1 MASPLRVLVHGGG
14 IGGLT
19 LATALARRGHTVEVA
34 ELRDELEALGVG
46 IIQPSNALHVMREI
60 GVLDDCLK
68 AGFEWEIL
76 TIADPAGATL
86 AEIPQPRMGDAPS
99 NNGIP
104 RPALARLL
112 NDAAVAA
119 GAVIRFGTTITEL
132 ADDGSGVDVT
142 LSDGSTGRWDLVVG
156 FDGIGSP
163 LRTRLYGDRYTPE
176 YTGFANWRVTVPRQS
191 RVRGVV
197 MGTAG
202 KEAKALLTPITEE
215 LMYLGAVFAEQED
228 FRPDPERAHEQLTER
243 LAMFSGPVAEAL
255 ATVTDPAA
263 VVYSRISQVTVDE
276 PWHVGRVVLAGDA
289 AHASTPHIAQ
299 GAAMAVEDA
308 LVLAESLDAEADVA
322 EALEAWEARRRPRA
336 MWVQAMSRAV
346 LKQETGIET
355 TPEEDEL
362 LNSTARQATS
372 HLSSRR
378 PTTTGDPRNPR
389 SQPQSG

>member
-1 MASPLRVLVHGGG
+1 MATPLRVLIHGGG

-19 LATALARRGHTVEVA
+19 LATALARRGHTVEIA
-34 ELRDELEALGVG
+34 ELRDEVDALGVG

-60 GVLDDCLK
+60 GVLDDCLA

-76 TIADPAGATL
+76 TIADPAGNTL

-104 RPALARLL
+104 RPALAQVL
-112 NDAAVAA
+112 NSAAVAA
-119 GAVIRFGTTITEL
+119 GAKIRFGTTVTEL
-132 ADDGSGVDVT
+132 TDDGSGVDVT
-142 LSDGSTGRWDLVVG
+142 LSDGSSGRWDLVAG
-156 FDGIGSP
+156 FDGIGSA

-176 YTGFANWRVTVPRQS
+176 YTGFANWRVTVPRQPQ
-191 RVRGVV
+191 VRGVV

-202 KEAKALLTPITEE
+202 KDAKALLTPITEE
-215 LMYLGAVFAEQED
+215 LMYLGAVFAESED

-255 ATVTDPAA
+255 ATVTDPAS
-263 VVYSRISQVTVDE
+263 VVYSRISQVTVEE

-308 LVLAESLDAEADVA
+308 LVLAESLDDGSDVA
-322 EALEAWEARRRPRA
+322 AALEAWEARRRPRA

-346 LKQETGIET
+346 LKQETGNET
-355 TPEEDEL
+355 TPEEDDL
-362 LNSTARQATS
+362 LKVGIPGAA
-372 HLSSRR
+372 HVLVK
-378 PTTTGDPRNPR
+378 PY
-389 SQPQSG
+389 

>member
-1 MASPLRVLVHGGG
+1 MATPLRVLIHGGG

-34 ELRDELEALGVG
+34 ELRDEVDALGVG

-60 GVLDDCLK
+60 GVLDDCLE
-68 AGFEWEIL
+68 AGFEWEVL
-76 TIADPAGATL
+76 TIADPAGNTL

-104 RPALARLL
+104 RPALARVL
-112 NDAAVAA
+112 NAAAVGA
-119 GAVIRFGTTITEL
+119 GAKIRFGTTITEL
-132 ADDGSGVDVT
+132 TDDGQGVDVT
-142 LSDGSTGRWDLVVG
+142 LSDGSSGRWDLVAG

-176 YTGFANWRVTVPRQS
+176 YTGFANWRVTVPRQP

-202 KEAKALLTPITEE
+202 KDAKALLTPITEE
-215 LMYLGAVFAEQED
+215 LMYLGAVFAEAED
-228 FRPDPERAHEQLTER
+228 FRPDPERAHEQLAER
-243 LAMFSGPVAEAL
+243 LSMFSGPVAEAL
-255 ATVTDPAA
+255 ATVTDPAS
-263 VVYSRISQVTVDE
+263 VVYSRISQVTVEE

-308 LVLAESLDAEADVA
+308 LVLAESLDAGTGVA
-322 EALEAWEARRRPRA
+322 AALDAWEARRRPRA

-346 LKQETGIET
+346 LKQETGNGT

-362 LNSTARQATS
+362 LKVGIPGAA
-372 HLSSRR
+372 HVLVK
-378 PTTTGDPRNPR
+378 PY
-389 SQPQSG
+389 

>member
-1 MASPLRVLVHGGG
+1 MASPLRVLIHGGG
-14 IGGLT
+14 IGGLA
-19 LATALARRGHTVEVA
+19 LATALGRRGHTVEVA
-34 ELRDELEALGVG
+34 EIRDELDALGVG

-76 TIADPAGATL
+76 TIVDPTGRPL

-104 RPALARLL
+104 RPALARVL
-112 NDAAVAA
+112 NTAALAA
-119 GAVIRFGTTITEL
+119 GATVRFGSTITEL
-132 ADDGSGVDVT
+132 ADDGAGVDVT

-163 LRTRLYGDRYTPE
+163 LRTRLYGDRYVPE
-176 YTGFANWRVTVPRQS
+176 YTGFANWRVTVPRQPG
-191 RVRGVV
+191 VRGVV

-202 KEAKALLTPITEE
+202 QDAKALLTPITDE
-215 LMYLGAVFAEQED
+215 LMYLGAVFAEHED
-228 FRPDPERAHEQLTER
+228 FRPDPERAHEQLAER
-243 LAMFSGPVAEAL
+243 LSMFSGPVAEAL
-255 ATVTDPAA
+255 AAVTDPAE
-263 VVYSRISQVTVDE
+263 VVYSRISQVTVE
-276 PWHVGRVVLAGDA
+276 GPWHVGRVVLAGDA

-308 LVLAESLDAEADVA
+308 LVLAQSLDAEDDIAA
-322 EALEAWEARRRPRA
+322 ALDAWEARRRPRA

-346 LKQETGIET
+346 LKQETGLET

-362 LNSTARQATS
+362 LKIGIPGAA
-372 HLSSRR
+372 HALVK
-378 PTTTGDPRNPR
+378 PY
-389 SQPQSG
+389 

>member
-1 MASPLRVLVHGGG
+1 MATPLRVLIHGGG

-19 LATALARRGHTVEVA
+19 LATALARRGHTVEIA
-34 ELRDELEALGVG
+34 ELRDEVDALGVG

-60 GVLDDCLK
+60 GVLDDCLA

-76 TIADPAGATL
+76 TIADPAGNTL

-104 RPALARLL
+104 RPALARVL
-112 NDAAVAA
+112 NSAAVAA
-119 GAVIRFGTTITEL
+119 GAKIRFGTTITEL
-132 ADDGSGVDVT
+132 TDDGSGVDVT
-142 LSDGSTGRWDLVVG
+142 LSDGSSGRWDLVAG

-176 YTGFANWRVTVPRQS
+176 YTGFANWRVTVPRQPQ
-191 RVRGVV
+191 VRGVV

-202 KEAKALLTPITEE
+202 KDAKALLTPITEE
-215 LMYLGAVFAEQED
+215 LMYLGAVFAESED

-255 ATVTDPAA
+255 ATVTDPAS
-263 VVYSRISQVTVDE
+263 VVYSRISQVTVEE

-308 LVLAESLDAEADVA
+308 LVLAESLDDGSDVA
-322 EALEAWEARRRPRA
+322 AALEAWEARRRPRA

-346 LKQETGIET
+346 LKQETGNET

-362 LNSTARQATS
+362 LKVGIPGAA
-372 HLSSRR
+372 HVLVK
-378 PTTTGDPRNPR
+378 PY
-389 SQPQSG
+389 

>member
-1 MASPLRVLVHGGG
+1 MATPLRVLIHGGG

-34 ELRDELEALGVG
+34 ELRDELDALGVG

-60 GVLDDCLK
+60 GALDDCLE

-76 TIADPAGATL
+76 TIADPAGNTL

-104 RPALARLL
+104 RPALARVL
-112 NDAAVAA
+112 NSAAVGA
-119 GAVIRFGTTITEL
+119 GAEIRFGTTITEL
-132 ADDGSGVDVT
+132 TDDGSGVDVT
-142 LSDGSTGRWDLVVG
+142 LSDGSSGRWDLVVG

-176 YTGFANWRVTVPRQS
+176 YTGFANWRVTVPRQP

-215 LMYLGAVFAEQED
+215 LMYLGAVFAESED

-255 ATVTDPAA
+255 ATVTDPAS
-263 VVYSRISQVTVDE
+263 VVYSRISQVTVEE

-308 LVLAESLDAEADVA
+308 LVLAESLDAEAEVA
-322 EALEAWEARRRPRA
+322 AALDAWEARRRPRA

-346 LKQETGIET
+346 LKQETGNET

-362 LNSTARQATS
+362 LKVGIPGAA
-372 HLSSRR
+372 HVLVK
-378 PTTTGDPRNPR
+378 PY
-389 SQPQSG
+389 

>member
-1 MASPLRVLVHGGG
+1 MASPLRVLIHGGG

-76 TIADPAGATL
+76 TIADPAGNTL
-86 AEIPQPRMGDAPS
+86 AEIPQPRMGDVPS

-104 RPALARLL
+104 RPALAQVL
-112 NDAAVAA
+112 NAAAVAA
-119 GAVIRFGTTITEL
+119 GATIRFGTTITEL

-163 LRTRLYGDRYTPE
+163 LRTRLYGDRYVPE
-176 YTGFANWRVTVPRQS
+176 YTGFANWRVTVPRQP

-202 KEAKALLTPITEE
+202 QAAKALLTPITEE
-215 LMYLGAVFAEQED
+215 LMYLGAVFAESED

-255 ATVTDPAA
+255 AAVTDPAA
-263 VVYSRISQVTVDE
+263 VVYSRISQVTVEE

-308 LVLAESLDAEADVA
+308 LVLAESLDAEDDVA
-322 EALEAWEARRRPRA
+322 AALEGWEARRRPRA

-346 LKQETGIET
+346 LKQETGSET

-362 LNSTARQATS
+362 LKIGIPGAA
-372 HLSSRR
+372 HVLVK
-378 PTTTGDPRNPR
+378 PY
-389 SQPQSG
+389 

>member
-1 MASPLRVLVHGGG
+1 MATPLRVLIHGGG

-19 LATALARRGHTVEVA
+19 LATALTRRGHTVEVA
-34 ELRDELEALGVG
+34 ELRDELDALGVG

-60 GVLDDCLK
+60 GALDDCLE
-68 AGFEWEIL
+68 AGFEWEVL
-76 TIADPAGATL
+76 TIADPAGNTL

-104 RPALARLL
+104 RPALARVL
-112 NDAAVAA
+112 NSAAVGA
-119 GAVIRFGTTITEL
+119 GAKIRFGTTITEL
-132 ADDGSGVDVT
+132 TDDGTGVDVT

-176 YTGFANWRVTVPRQS
+176 YTGFANWRVTVPRQPQ
-191 RVRGVV
+191 VRGVV

-215 LMYLGAVFAEQED
+215 LMYLGAVFAESAD

-255 ATVTDPAA
+255 ATVTDPAS
-263 VVYSRISQVTVDE
+263 VVYSRISQVTVEE

-308 LVLAESLDAEADVA
+308 LVLAESLDAEDGVA
-322 EALEAWEARRRPRA
+322 AALDAWEARRRPRA

-346 LKQETGIET
+346 LKQETGNET

-362 LNSTARQATS
+362 LKVGIPGAA
-372 HLSSRR
+372 HVLV
-378 PTTTGDPRNPR
+378 
-389 SQPQSG
+389 QPY

>member
-1 MASPLRVLVHGGG
+1 MATPLRVLIHGGG

-34 ELRDELEALGVG
+34 ELRDEVDALGVG

-60 GVLDDCLK
+60 GVLDECLE
-68 AGFEWEIL
+68 AGFEWEVL
-76 TIADPAGATL
+76 TIADPAGNTL

-104 RPALARLL
+104 RPALARVL
-112 NDAAVAA
+112 NSAAVGA
-119 GAVIRFGTTITEL
+119 GAKIRFGTTITEL
-132 ADDGSGVDVT
+132 TDDGQGVDVT
-142 LSDGSTGRWDLVVG
+142 LSDGSSGRWDLVAG

-176 YTGFANWRVTVPRQS
+176 YTGFANWRVTVPRQP

-202 KEAKALLTPITEE
+202 KDAKALLTPITEE
-215 LMYLGAVFAEQED
+215 LMYLGAVFAEAED

-243 LAMFSGPVAEAL
+243 LSMFSGPVAEAL
-255 ATVTDPAA
+255 ATVTDPAS
-263 VVYSRISQVTVDE
+263 VVYSRISQVTVE
-276 PWHVGRVVLAGDA
+276 APWHVGRVVLAGDA

-308 LVLAESLDAEADVA
+308 LVLAESLDAGTGVA
-322 EALEAWEARRRPRA
+322 AALDAWEARRRPRA

-346 LKQETGIET
+346 LKQETGNGT

-362 LNSTARQATS
+362 LKVGIPGAA
-372 HLSSRR
+372 HVLVK
-378 PTTTGDPRNPR
+378 PY
-389 SQPQSG
+389 

>member
-1 MASPLRVLVHGGG
+1 MATPLRVLIHGGG

-34 ELRDELEALGVG
+34 ELRDELDALGVG

-60 GVLDDCLK
+60 GALDDCLE

-76 TIADPAGATL
+76 TIADPAGNTL

-104 RPALARLL
+104 RPALARVL
-112 NDAAVAA
+112 NSAAVGA
-119 GAVIRFGTTITEL
+119 GAKIRFGTTITEL
-132 ADDGSGVDVT
+132 TDDGAGVDVT
-142 LSDGSTGRWDLVVG
+142 LSDGSVGRWDLVVG

-176 YTGFANWRVTVPRQS
+176 YTGFANWRVTVPRQPQ
-191 RVRGVV
+191 VRGVV

-215 LMYLGAVFAEQED
+215 LMYLGAVFAESAD

-255 ATVTDPAA
+255 ATVTDPAS
-263 VVYSRISQVTVDE
+263 VVYSRISQVTVEE

-308 LVLAESLDAEADVA
+308 LVLAESLDAEDGVA
-322 EALEAWEARRRPRA
+322 AALDAWEARRRPRA

-346 LKQETGIET
+346 LKQETGNET

-362 LNSTARQATS
+362 LKVGIPGAA
-372 HLSSRR
+372 HVLV
-378 PTTTGDPRNPR
+378 
-389 SQPQSG
+389 QPY

>member
-1 MASPLRVLVHGGG
+1 MATPLRVLIHGGG

-19 LATALARRGHTVEVA
+19 LATALARRGHTVEIA
-34 ELRDELEALGVG
+34 ELRDEVDALGVG

-60 GVLDDCLK
+60 GVLDDCLA

-76 TIADPAGATL
+76 TIADPAGNTL

-104 RPALARLL
+104 RPALARVL
-112 NDAAVAA
+112 NSAAVAA
-119 GAVIRFGTTITEL
+119 GAKIRFGTTVTEL
-132 ADDGSGVDVT
+132 TDDGSGVDVT
-142 LSDGSTGRWDLVVG
+142 LSDGSSGRWDLVAG

-163 LRTRLYGDRYTPE
+163 LRARLYGDRYTPE
-176 YTGFANWRVTVPRQS
+176 YTGFANWRVTVPRQP

-202 KEAKALLTPITEE
+202 KDAKALLTPITEE
-215 LMYLGAVFAEQED
+215 LMYLGAVFAESED

-255 ATVTDPAA
+255 ATVTDPAS
-263 VVYSRISQVTVDE
+263 VVYSRISQVTVEE

-308 LVLAESLDAEADVA
+308 LVLAEALDTESDVA
-322 EALEAWEARRRPRA
+322 AALEAWEARRRPRA

-346 LKQETGIET
+346 LKQETGNET

-362 LNSTARQATS
+362 LKVGIPGAA
-372 HLSSRR
+372 HVLVK
-378 PTTTGDPRNPR
+378 PY
-389 SQPQSG
+389 

>member
-1 MASPLRVLVHGGG
+1 MATPLRVLIHGGG

-34 ELRDELEALGVG
+34 ELRDEVDALGVG

-60 GVLDDCLK
+60 GVLDDCLE
-68 AGFEWEIL
+68 AGFEWEVL
-76 TIADPAGATL
+76 TIADPAGNTL

-104 RPALARLL
+104 RPALARVL
-112 NDAAVAA
+112 NSAAVGA
-119 GAVIRFGTTITEL
+119 GAKIRIGTTITEL
-132 ADDGSGVDVT
+132 TDDGQGVDVT
-142 LSDGSTGRWDLVVG
+142 LSDGSSGRWDLVVG

-176 YTGFANWRVTVPRQS
+176 YTGFANWRVTVPRQPQ
-191 RVRGVV
+191 VRGVV

-202 KEAKALLTPITEE
+202 KDAKALLTPITEE
-215 LMYLGAVFAEQED
+215 LMYLGAVFAEAED

-243 LAMFSGPVAEAL
+243 LSMFSGPVAEAL
-255 ATVTDPAA
+255 ATVTDPAS
-263 VVYSRISQVTVDE
+263 VVYSRISQVTVEE

-308 LVLAESLDAEADVA
+308 LVLAESLDAEAEVA
-322 EALEAWEARRRPRA
+322 AALDAWEARRRPRA

-346 LKQETGIET
+346 LKQETGSGT
-355 TPEEDEL
+355 TSKEDEL
-362 LNSTARQATS
+362 LKVGIPGAA
-372 HLSSRR
+372 HVLVK
-378 PTTTGDPRNPR
+378 PY
-389 SQPQSG
+389 